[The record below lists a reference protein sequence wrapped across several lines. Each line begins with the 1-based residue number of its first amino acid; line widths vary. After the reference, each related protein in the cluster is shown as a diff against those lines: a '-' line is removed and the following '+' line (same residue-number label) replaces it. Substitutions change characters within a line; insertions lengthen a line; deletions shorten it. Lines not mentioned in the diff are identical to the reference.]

1 MRHPCAHVIAGGCCL
16 WLMVGVCHAQEQA
29 QAQPVVE
36 QLAAPSAPE
45 DDLWLTVSNRQLD
58 HLRGGFDFG
67 SGLVVSF
74 GISRVVYINDQL
86 VSSTAFQLGDVA
98 HLSQAQVSALGQQL
112 AALTGQVVQNGPGN
126 TIDPSALAVPLSTYI
141 QNTFNNQNIRVETV
155 IQAATNGMSLLKGLN
170 FQALMND
177 VATNAIVNR

>member
-1 MRHPCAHVIAGGCCL
+1 MRNRSAHFLAGSCL
-16 WLMVGVCHAQEQA
+16 CLMAGVGHAQTQA
-29 QAQPVVE
+29 TETATQQ
-36 QLAAPSAPE
+36 
-45 DDLWLTVSNRQLD
+45 DDPWLTVSDRKLD

-74 GISRVVYINDQL
+74 GISRIVYVNEQL

-98 HLSQAQVSALGQQL
+98 HLSQAQVNALGQQL
-112 AALTGQVVQNGPGN
+112 ASMTGQVVQNGPGN
-126 TIDPSALAVPLSTYI
+126 TIDPSALSVPLSTYI

-155 IQAATNGMSLLKGLN
+155 IQAATNGMSMLKGLN

-177 VATNAIVNR
+177 ALTNAITNR